1 MEKDKEQKEE
11 EEGNTVYRP
20 LFLNIYL
27 CNEAER
33 RGSAVKRGF
42 PCLFLCFRI
51 GQLNGLGG
59 VGAASTSPVCS
70 FPLSV
75 SGPL

>member
-1 MEKDKEQKEE
+1 LEKDKEQKEE

-42 PCLFLCFRI
+42 PWLVFVF
-51 GQLNGLGG
+51 
-59 VGAASTSPVCS
+59 
-70 FPLSV
+70 
-75 SGPL
+75 